1 MQFHKKTSVGKYSF
15 VIRLL
20 AKLALLVLLVFFT
33 SLILIKMSCPNVKP
47 LMKPSE
53 SMVDMIVAINPVMNI
68 PESNGGRTS
77 YANSG

>member
-1 MQFHKKTSVGKYSF
+1 
-15 VIRLL
+15 
-20 AKLALLVLLVFFT
+20 
-33 SLILIKMSCPNVKP
+33 MSYPNVKP

-68 PESNGGRTS
+68 PERIGGRTS